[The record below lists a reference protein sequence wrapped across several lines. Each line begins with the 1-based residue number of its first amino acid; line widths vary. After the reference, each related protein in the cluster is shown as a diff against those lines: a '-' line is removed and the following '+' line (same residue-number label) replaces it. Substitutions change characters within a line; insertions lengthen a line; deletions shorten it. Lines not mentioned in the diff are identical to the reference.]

1 MSRPDS
7 RLGKATHGQYRIFP
21 MNVNG
26 TMLMSEAM
34 PLGNDPYKRL
44 SRQAPTSDTRRLSA
58 GMEAAQVSCDVGRY
72 HAEHRGSATPDP
84 GAATSDFD
92 LEVSGINTGRPSVWT
107 PAPDTVDDVQR
118 KVDAVQR
125 KIYEVETEVLP
136 PRGIGTVD
144 NISGGRS
151 AFLGNPAYNNAAGSE
166 GHPYVRTIGTPQP
179 DPLKYGKCRQPLPLL
194 RLLHE
199 S

>member
-84 GAATSDFD
+84 GAATSD
-92 LEVSGINTGRPSVWT
+92 LRGAPISVTMRGALPSFLAT
-107 PAPDTVDDVQR
+107 A
-118 KVDAVQR
+118 
-125 KIYEVETEVLP
+125 
-136 PRGIGTVD
+136 PRGWT
-144 NISGGRS
+144 
-151 AFLGNPAYNNAAGSE
+151 
-166 GHPYVRTIGTPQP
+166 
-179 DPLKYGKCRQPLPLL
+179 
-194 RLLHE
+194 
-199 S
+199 